1 MAPWSVNDQKIPQGR
16 LALFSYV
23 SVVFILLLLIG
34 FWKLQ
39 VVQSGHFSDLAER
52 NQIRYIPIIAPRGA
66 LLDRDGRVLVDSYPS
81 FSILLLRDD
90 PKAVQ
95 KSLPQIEDGLG
106 LSKEDLE
113 QQLDAAKFEP
123 KFQPIVIKPGASQ
136 ADIAFVESHRA
147 DLPVLELMMVQ
158 RRRYQ
163 HGEMLANTIG
173 YVGEVSAQQLEDS
186 NGHYRPG
193 DIVGKAGL
201 EREYNDQLEGTDG
214 MRRVI
219 VNSVGKAVRTLDDV
233 EAIPGK
239 PIQLTIDYDL
249 QAIAEADMADKAGAV
264 VALDGRTGEVLA
276 MVSRPTFDP
285 NDFAVRIPAA
295 EWAKLNTDPDT
306 PLLNR
311 AIQAQLAPGSVF
323 KIVMATAM
331 LESKAIPANFEAYCP
346 GHATFYGRVFHCW
359 RPQGH
364 GSVDLHRAIVSSCDV
379 FFYTIGKMLGIERI
393 HEYATGLGLGRPTGI
408 DLPGEQ
414 PGLIPSEEWVERVY
428 HHKWYAGETISVA
441 IGQGSVTVTPVQ
453 LARMIVAVASGGNLV
468 EPHLLKNLT
477 LKQARFPLSDDTVDQ
492 VTQGMY
498 GVINE
503 VGGTGYSLR
512 LQNVDFSGKSG
523 TAQLMSYEAG
533 AKMGKKGKNT
543 NGWFVGYAPRRNPE
557 IVVAAVVQD
566 TDLHGGSTAGPVVRD
581 IVKAYYDKKN
591 AKPLQQATTAEPSA
605 PASAAAS
612 RSSAPSSGPGDK
624 PVVKPAGLAKP
635 AASSASAV
643 PIESPEPPQPVL
655 AAQPESVQ
663 HQ

>member
-23 SVVFILLLLIG
+23 SVAFIVLLLVG

-39 VVQSGHFSDLAER
+39 VIQSGHFSDLAER

-66 LLDRDGRVLVDSYPS
+66 LLDREGRVLVDSYPS

-90 PKAVQ
+90 PKALQ
-95 KSLPQIEDGLG
+95 KSLAAVEEGLG
-106 LSKEDLE
+106 IAKEDLT
-113 QQLDAAKFEP
+113 QQLENARFEP
-123 KFQPIVIKPGASQ
+123 KFEPIVIKPAASQ

-163 HGEMLANTIG
+163 HGQMLANTIG
-173 YVGEVSAQQLEDS
+173 YVGEVSSQQLEQSD
-186 NGHYRPG
+186 GHYRPG

-214 MRRVI
+214 MRRVV
-219 VNSVGKAVRTLDDV
+219 VNSVGKAMRTLDNV

-249 QAIAEADMADKAGAV
+249 QAIAEADMAEKAGAV
-264 VALDGRTGEVLA
+264 VALDGRTGEVLV
-276 MVSRPTFDP
+276 MISRPTFDP
-285 NDFAVRIPAA
+285 NDFAVRIPAS
-295 EWAKLNTDPDT
+295 EWAKLNTDPET

-331 LESKAIPANFEAYCP
+331 LDSKVIPANFQAYCP
-346 GHATFYGRVFHCW
+346 GHAEFYGRVFHCW
-359 RPQGH
+359 RPAGH
-364 GSVDLHRAIVSSCDV
+364 GSVDVHRAIVASCDV
-379 FFYTIGKMLGIERI
+379 FFYTIGKTLGIDRI
-393 HEYATGLGLGRPTGI
+393 HDYAVGLGLGRPTGV
-408 DLPGEQ
+408 DLPSEQ
-414 PGLIPSEEWVERVY
+414 PGLIPSEEWVQRVY
-428 HHKWYAGETISVA
+428 HHKWYAGETISVS
-441 IGQGSVTVTPVQ
+441 IGQGSVTVTPIQ
-453 LARMIVAVASGGNLV
+453 LARMIATVASGGTLV
-468 EPHLLKNLT
+468 QPHLLKNLAT
-477 LKQARFPLSDDTVDQ
+477 TKVGHFPLSDDAVET

-503 VGGTGYSLR
+503 GGGTGYSLR

-581 IVKAYYDKKN
+581 IVKAFYDKKN
-591 AKPLQQATTAEPSA
+591 AHLQQQATALPTPPTGPAEHVEA
-605 PASAAAS
+605 ASAT
-612 RSSAPSSGPGDK
+612 PPL
-624 PVVKPAGLAKP
+624 AGTEETP
-635 AASSASAV
+635 H
-643 PIESPEPPQPVL
+643 P
-655 AAQPESVQ
+655 
-663 HQ
+663 